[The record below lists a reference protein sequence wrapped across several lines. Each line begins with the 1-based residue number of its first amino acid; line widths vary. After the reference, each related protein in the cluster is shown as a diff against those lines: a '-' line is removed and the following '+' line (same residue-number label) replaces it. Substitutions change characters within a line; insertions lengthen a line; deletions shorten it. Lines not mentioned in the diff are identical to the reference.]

1 MIVAQSKSAAAST
14 AKGIVKRRLMRYR
27 GLAKRAVSIMI
38 GKTYTG
44 AKTPN
49 DGFGLTVESTA
60 QKVVA
65 KIESVKQNGADKGT
79 YTLVLDDRLR
89 YATSALKN
97 GKASVDL
104 AFKKAANKV
113 ISVINQKI
121 KDGKAFFSDKLDMP
135 FPEVRRK

>member
-1 MIVAQSKSAAAST
+1 
-14 AKGIVKRRLMRYR
+14 MRYR

-121 KDGKAFFSDKLDMP
+121 KDGKAFFSDKLDTP